1 VCIFPGVRT
10 RVLGGASIL
19 PAGVPC
25 AKAPVAKVVIASAA
39 IAKNATFFVIFF
51 PQSLVTS
58 MARFKT
64 QPSGG

>member
-1 VCIFPGVRT
+1 
-10 RVLGGASIL
+10 
-19 PAGVPC
+19 VPC